1 MSQVS
6 LEREGVRENER
17 GKFMRSEGRVERIG
31 IGEVK
36 GMLRTYV
43 GKWILTLFLTL
54 NVVVMFC
61 TVIFILQYIC
71 ATL

>member
-1 MSQVS
+1 M
-6 LEREGVRENER
+6 RENER

-61 TVIFILQYIC
+61 TVIFILQYIYVQC
-71 ATL
+71 YN

>member
-31 IGEVK
+31 IGKVK
-36 GMLRTYV
+36 GMLRTYF

-71 ATL
+71 AML

>member
-1 MSQVS
+1 M
-6 LEREGVRENER
+6 RENER

-71 ATL
+71 AML